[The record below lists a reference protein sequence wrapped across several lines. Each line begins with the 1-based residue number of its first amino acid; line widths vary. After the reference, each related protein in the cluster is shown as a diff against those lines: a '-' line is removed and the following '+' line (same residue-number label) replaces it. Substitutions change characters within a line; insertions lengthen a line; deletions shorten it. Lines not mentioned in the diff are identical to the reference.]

1 MLILRILPNV
11 SRLEQPFGL
20 QKQSGLSVTEYY
32 NNLAEPRQEI
42 DLYYDPKWECSS
54 DSQKYNK
61 MQEKERVFNFLQ
73 GLNSD
78 LDEVQGCLLGIKPLL
93 TLREAFAEVRR
104 EESRRRVMLV
114 SAEPN
119 TRSALA
125 VTRKEEN
132 LRAKQWCE
140 HCNKPYHTKSNCWK
154 LHGKPPNW
162 QPRNKKEKE
171 RPAYIATSMPA
182 AASAP
187 NNKRGMG
194 LNLTADQVDFLQKL
208 LNGAHIPKDL
218 DGPVATT
225 PAPSLAQRD
234 KLVFSL
240 TTRRINNSSWVV
252 DTRASNHMIGSMTM
266 FENFQLGNKDLTVLM
281 ADGTISSVKRKEKVC
296 G

>member
-1 MLILRILPNV
+1 
-11 SRLEQPFGL
+11 
-20 QKQSGLSVTEYY
+20 
-32 NNLAEPRQEI
+32 
-42 DLYYDPKWECSS
+42 
-54 DSQKYNK
+54 
-61 MQEKERVFNFLQ
+61 
-73 GLNSD
+73 
-78 LDEVQGCLLGIKPLL
+78 
-93 TLREAFAEVRR
+93 
-104 EESRRRVMLV
+104 MLV

-154 LHGKPPNW
+154 LHGKPLNW

-281 ADGTISSVKRKEKVC
+281 ADGTISSVKGKGKVCVAGLVLEYVLYVPNLKCSVLFVNKLTNDLNCTVIFFSSHCVFQDRSTGKMIGSAKEKDGLYWILDNKALPSQLAPSFSLLVSLKSEIFLWHRRL
-296 G
+296 GHPSF